1 MYGMTPMGAFFTAI
15 FPLKINEHALC
26 QQLQSVQKSGKEQGQ
41 HRETVLAL
49 FVSPRDNGEFVRV
62 SPSMREEAVYAKSK
76 CRFCH

>member
-1 MYGMTPMGAFFTAI
+1 MYGMTPVGVFFTAI
-15 FPLKINEHALC
+15 FPLVINGQALC
-26 QQLQSVQKSGKEQGQ
+26 QQLHFVQKSGKEQGQ

-49 FVSPRDNGEFVRV
+49 FLAPRDNGEFVYV